1 MSIQIQGFSGFV
13 AEFQVLLGAWT
24 VFPKLTILSGVGI
37 LIGVAYTL
45 RAVQKGFYSDVPA
58 EAPHHHHEHPLEP
71 ISLPEKVGAVM
82 LIGASLVVGL
92 FPGLLMNWI
101 EPCFTSPLSMFGRLL
116 AKGVA
121 Q

>member
-1 MSIQIQGFSGFV
+1 MGAAFVNLSSGLFRV
-13 AEFQVLLGAWT
+13 VDVPRG
-24 VFPKLTILSGVGI
+24 S
-37 LIGVAYTL
+37 YTL

-101 EPCFTSPLSMFGRLL
+101 EPCFKSSLFKRLL
-116 AKGVA
+116 EGGSL
-121 Q
+121 